1 MLVSSRVPCARF
13 PSRATCIQTRMDHE
27 RFSALTGSAPL
38 PGRAAGAVPAQ
49 PGSSAETSYYTTAR
63 CAARPGTPAGTSS
76 VTEEPTTSRGHAER
90 PAPWHRP
97 RAPPPASPPT
107 RIVLCREN
115 RGFLKSPPRTGR
127 ETGERGLPL
136 ARLPFAG
143 WGLGCRDGILW
154 VFITPVQR
162 FSGCHPPESD
172 TPAACLRREHR
183 GLGCPLVTSVIT
195 EESLPNKETSC
206 GY

>member
-49 PGSSAETSYYTTAR
+49 PGSSEETSYYTTVR

-97 RAPPPASPPT
+97 RAPPPTSPPT

-127 ETGERGLPL
+127 ERGACHWPGSPLRGGAWAAVTGSSGFSSHPSRGSQGATLPSQTHPQPDSGGSTG
-136 ARLPFAG
+136 ASDA
-143 WGLGCRDGILW
+143 LW
-154 VFITPVQR
+154 
-162 FSGCHPPESD
+162 
-172 TPAACLRREHR
+172 
-183 GLGCPLVTSVIT
+183 
-195 EESLPNKETSC
+195 
-206 GY
+206 